1 MQMTNKRVLLGIT
14 GGIAAYKSAELVRLL
29 VKMGCDVRVVMTAGA
44 QEFIAPLTFQ
54 ALSGNPVHTTL
65 LDPVAE
71 AGMGHIELARWAEVF
86 LIAPATANTIADIVA
101 GRADQLLTTTVLAT
115 AAPVLVAPAMNQ
127 QMWASPA
134 TQANIDTL
142 RERGIQ
148 VLGPADGEQA
158 CGDVGSGRLLEPSEL
173 AAILAAPYSG
183 PSLTGVRALITAGP
197 TREAVDPVR
206 YLSNHSS
213 GKMGYAVTRALV
225 AAGADVTLI
234 SGPTNI
240 SAPHGAQVVQVESAQ
255 DMLEAV
261 QAHAATAQL
270 FVATAAVAD
279 YRVAEQ
285 AEHKIKKSSEDMSLA
300 LARNP
305 DILAHV
311 ASLADGPVTVG
322 FAAETQRVAE
332 YARGKLERKNLDMIC
347 ANLVLGD
354 DSPFGSDN
362 NALEVFFRDGS
373 SSELPRADK
382 GALAASLVALIAQ
395 HHFSEPR
402 IKK

>member
-1 MQMTNKRVLLGIT
+1 MQIENKRVLLGIT

-29 VKMGCDVRVVMTAGA
+29 IKQGAEVRVVMTPGA
-44 QEFIAPLTFQ
+44 EQFVSPLTFQ
-54 ALSGNPVHTTL
+54 ALSGNPVHTAL

-71 AGMGHIELARWAEVF
+71 AGMGHIELAKWADVV
-86 LIAPATANTIADIVA
+86 LIAPATANTLADIVA

-115 AAPVLVAPAMNQ
+115 AAPLCVAPAMNQ
-127 QMWASPA
+127 QMWANAA
-134 TQANIDTL
+134 TQANIATL
-142 RERGIQ
+142 RQRGVTI
-148 VLGPADGEQA
+148 LGPGVGEQA
-158 CGDVGSGRLLEPSEL
+158 CGDVGAGRMLEPAEI
-173 AAILAAPYSG
+173 AAAMAAPYSG
-183 PSLTGVRALITAGP
+183 PSLEGIRAVITAGP

-213 GKMGYAVTRALV
+213 GKMGYAVTRALL
-225 AAGADVTLI
+225 AAGAQVTLV

-240 SAPHGAQVVQVESAQ
+240 TPPHGAHVVRVESAQ
-255 DMLEAV
+255 QMLDAV
-261 QAHAATAQL
+261 KSQVGGAQL

-300 LARNP
+300 LERNP
-305 DILAHV
+305 DILAYV
-311 ASLADGPVTVG
+311 ASLATGPVTVG

-347 ANLVLGD
+347 ANLVLGE
-354 DSPFGSDN
+354 DSPFGSDH

-373 SSELPRADK
+373 SQQLPRADK
-382 GALAASLVALIAQ
+382 GQLASSLVALIAQ
-395 HHFSEPR
+395 HHFLE
-402 IKK
+402 K